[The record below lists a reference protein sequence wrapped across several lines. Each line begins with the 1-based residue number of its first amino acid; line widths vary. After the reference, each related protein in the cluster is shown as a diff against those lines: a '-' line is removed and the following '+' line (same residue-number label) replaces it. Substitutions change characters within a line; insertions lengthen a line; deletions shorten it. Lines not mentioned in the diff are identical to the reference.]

1 MAKTYR
7 AIPGIG
13 TGRFSLQV
21 AMRNRMYQGPD
32 HLLIV
37 QSTGYTE
44 EYRRIFYRDIR
55 YVDVRPSQRQIWL
68 GVVQL
73 SCIIVLGLLLYVLPL
88 ALGLFFMAPFV
99 IALIFNLVSGP
110 SCDCYVT
117 TGVQT
122 LKIPTP
128 RRRNKVAL
136 FIAFLREK
144 AEAPPAA
151 ELSGSTA
158 A

>member
-1 MAKTYR
+1 MAKTYS

-13 TGRFSLQV
+13 TGRFSLQLAV
-21 AMRNRMYQGPD
+21 RNRIYQGPD
-32 HLLIV
+32 HLLVV

-55 YVDVRPSQRQIWL
+55 YIDIRPSRRQLWVGL
-68 GVVQL
+68 VQAL
-73 SCIIVLGLLLYVLPL
+73 CILALALLLFVLPL
-88 ALGLFFMAPFV
+88 AVGLFFLAPFV
-99 IALIFNLVSGP
+99 IVFIFNLAGGP
-110 SCDCYVT
+110 ACDCYVT

-128 RRRNKVAL
+128 RRRAKVPT

-144 AEAPPAA
+144 AGAPAAA
-151 ELSGSTA
+151 ELSGSTSV
-158 A
+158 